1 MPPQP
6 STVRTGPLGQ
16 AGGALSSAAEGFII
30 ADALNEQ
37 KKQRN
42 ANTIKAGI
50 NAFKSGNTDLAL
62 SIFQGAGNQGRAITE
77 HLLAGPEGSI
87 APLDDVS
94 GAALNELLN
103 VKQGRELAIEE
114 LIARGP
120 QPKEKLFGQTVQA
133 PDTSIQRQVQT
144 RAGREDAG
152 VEGLISGPQAP
163 RTKLLQSIQATQ
175 DDELVRA
182 RATAKEERTVATEQR
197 AARGEVFGQ
206 RLAEVGERR
215 LQGAAALA
223 AQREKRLTIAQNN
236 ALRMAIADQR
246 SAQSLARLKLT
257 KDRVD
262 DQKAF
267 FSQIA
272 DDADANKKLNNAQV
286 RAGVIPTQNAS
297 APALLQELNRIA
309 FKQGRDILRKQL
321 PPFPGGR
328 AGAVALPPPREF
340 VQRSIDQGALTP
352 EMQKAVALEFPQN
365 SQAAIRAFNK
375 TIESIRASDFS
386 REALGDQRTL
396 QQISAALAAIKGRPS
411 EERQAEIDLILV
423 LLAQSTGLPIDALSG
438 NSAKGKSIKQFVNDF
453 VEGAGFAGVPVGGL
467 PALISGISNIL
478 FDGQTT
484 TAPAPAVAPRS
495 RATAPSLSQVE
506 QDEAEFFVP

>member
-42 ANTIKAGI
+42 ANTIEAGI

-62 SIFQGAGNQGRAITE
+62 SIFQGAGKQGQAITE
-77 HLLAGPEGSI
+77 HLLAGPEGAD

-133 PDTSIQRQVQT
+133 PDTSIKRQVQT

-152 VEGLISGPQAP
+152 IEGLISGPQAP
-163 RTKLLQSIQATQ
+163 RTKLLKSIQATQ
-175 DDELVRA
+175 DDELGRA
-182 RATAKEERTVATEQR
+182 RATAGEERKITAEAR
-197 AARGEVFGQ
+197 AARAETFGQ
-206 RLAEVGERR
+206 RLAETQERR
-215 LQGAAALA
+215 AQGRAALA
-223 AQREKRLTIAQNN
+223 FQTEKRLTVAQNN

-286 RAGVIPTQNAS
+286 RAGVVPTQNAS

-321 PPFPGGR
+321 PR
-328 AGAVALPPPREF
+328 VGADVGALPPPREF

-352 EMQKAVALEFPQN
+352 EMQRAVQLEFPQN
-365 SQAAIRAFNK
+365 AQAAIRAFNK

-386 REALGDQRTL
+386 REALGDQRVL
-396 QQISAALAAIKGRPS
+396 REISAVLTAVKGRPAS
-411 EERQAEIDLILV
+411 ERQAEIDRV
-423 LLAQSTGLPIDALSG
+423 LALLEQATGIPISQVSPESNMGQKLL
-438 NSAKGKSIKQFVNDF
+438 KFINDF
-453 VEGAGFAGVPVGGL
+453 ADVVIAAPKAGVPFVGA
-467 PALISGISNIL
+467 PQFIAGIGDIL
-478 FDGQTT
+478 FNGQAT
-484 TAPAPAVAPRS
+484 TAPPPTAVPRS

-506 QDEAEFFVP
+506 QDEADFGF